1 METATVLTF
10 EQREKHGSNPQRSLA
25 KQPRYN
31 SRLGH
36 QSGI

>member
-1 METATVLTF
+1 MTVDL
-10 EQREKHGSNPQRSLA
+10 RRSLV

-31 SRLGH
+31 TRLGH